1 MTHLVLGSAGQIGSH
16 LVDYLKRQGEKVY
29 EMDILNNEWEDLRI

>member
-16 LVDYLKRQGEKVY
+16 LVKYLKRQGEKY
-29 EMDILNNEWEDLRI
+29 TK

>member
-16 LVDYLKRQGEKVY
+16 LVEYLKNKVKKY
-29 EMDILNNEWEDLRI
+29 MK

>member
-16 LVDYLKRQGEKVY
+16 LVEYLKDKVKKY
-29 EMDILNNEWEDLRI
+29 TK